1 MKHLPAIQVMS
12 AKSSVKNRA
21 NMTSYS
27 TSKDTIKISVHNSV
41 RDNTQHSMVD
51 TLCMGTF
58 IVPILYDAPSR
69 VTVKLTRD
77 SSLPIRWGP
86 ATASSSETQGQIVGG
101 EGKSKRA
108 EK

>member
-21 NMTSYS
+21 NITSYS
-27 TSKDTIKISVHNSV
+27 TSKDTIKISAHDSV

-58 IVPILYDAPSR
+58 IVPILYNAPSR
-69 VTVKLTRD
+69 VTVKLTRGFESSNQVGADNGLILGDPGAD
-77 SSLPIRWGP
+77 S
-86 ATASSSETQGQIVGG
+86 GG
-101 EGKSKRA
+101 RGKV
-108 EK
+108 